1 MIERHKDKLVQVNTQ
16 QAFVRRFT
24 IQNDADLIKEAN
36 NNSVS
41 FEVLRFLGNILSYD
55 VLRKSF
61 QNFLSNCFPEMMIRI
76 GL

>member
-36 NNSVS
+36 KCGENIDVS
-41 FEVLRFLGNILSYD
+41 L
-55 VLRKSF
+55 K
-61 QNFLSNCFPEMMIRI
+61 
-76 GL
+76 